1 MMWVSSCRRASV
13 LAVLAPFVFACFAGA
28 QTVNWTGAATPDN
41 TWFTP
46 GNWLN
51 DTPPSNG
58 ATVAFDA
65 NSTQNLAT
73 SNNFAILSLNGITM
87 TNPAGAVSIGGNSL
101 TLNNGGIDLSTA

>member
-1 MMWVSSCRRASV
+1 MMWVRSRRASV
-13 LAVLAPFVFACFAGA
+13 LAVLAPLVFTCLAGA
-28 QTVNWTGAATPDN
+28 QTVIWTGNAAPDN

-73 SNNFAILSLNGITM
+73 SNNFAILSLNGITV
-87 TNPAGAVSIGGNSL
+87 TNPAGASCNSD
-101 TLNNGGIDLSTA
+101 GS

>member
-13 LAVLAPFVFACFAGA
+13 LAVLAPLVFACFAGA
-28 QTVNWTGAATPDN
+28 QTVNWTGAASPDN

-46 GNWLN
+46 HNWLN
-51 DTPPSNG
+51 DTPPTNG

-73 SNNFAILSLNGITM
+73 SNTLLTLSLNGITLH
-87 TNPAGAVSIGGNSL
+87 NPHSPCPHAPNS
-101 TLNNGGIDLSTA
+101 